1 MLMILE
7 ETASLL
13 GAISVDEMSGRDTFV
28 VLLQSRG
35 GSPAGCCTLRCV
47 DELDA
52 S

>member
-1 MLMILE
+1 MLMIFE
-7 ETASLL
+7 DTVSLL
-13 GAISVDEMSGRDTFV
+13 GAISVEDMSGSETLV
-28 VLLQSRG
+28 VLLKSSG